1 MENKSTNKRRYYAVR
16 EGRKVGVFTKWS
28 DAKQQI
34 ERFEGANYKV
44 FDKRKD
50 AEEWVKKKYVGINCG
65 ECTSRFVSK
74 EELEQILK
82 HAYRN
87 R

>member
-34 ERFEGANYKV
+34 ERFEGADYKV
-44 FDKRKD
+44 FDKI
-50 AEEWVKKKYVGINCG
+50 EHIVKLDLTTLDKKIPKC
-65 ECTSRFVSK
+65 
-74 EELEQILK
+74 
-82 HAYRN
+82 
-87 R
+87 

>member
-34 ERFEGANYKV
+34 ERFEGADYKV
-44 FDKRKD
+44 FDK
-50 AEEWVKKKYVGINCG
+50 
-65 ECTSRFVSK
+65 
-74 EELEQILK
+74 
-82 HAYRN
+82 
-87 R
+87 